1 MSEKITQHDAVRIAM
16 EQLGGYATLGQLYK
30 QALLVPGA
38 IWRTQTPF
46 ASMRR
51 IVQQK
56 NEYFFKIRPGLWGL
70 TSQKDNILRQLN
82 LGEQAT
88 PEQRRDFDH
97 YYYQG
102 LLVEMGKLKAYPAY
116 VPPQDRGKPFLGGLL
131 GDTISLEN
139 LPPFTYERLVKRA
152 NTIDVIWM
160 NERGFPLAFFE
171 VEHSTDI
178 QNSLLKFVEFQ
189 DFYVRFYIVAA
200 GARETELKSK
210 LTQTA
215 FRPIKD
221 RVQFLSYDKASKL
234 YEKELEVAQIREET
248 GL

>member
-1 MSEKITQHDAVRIAM
+1 M

-30 QALLVPGA
+30 QALEVPGA
-38 IWRTQTPF
+38 TWGTQTPF

-56 NEYFFKIRPGLWGL
+56 SEYFFKIRPGLWGL
-70 TSQKDNILRQLN
+70 TTRKDDILRQLN
-82 LGEQAT
+82 LGEHAT
-88 PEQRRDFDH
+88 LEQKRDFDH

-102 LLVEMGKLKAYPAY
+102 LLVETGKLKAYPSY
-116 VPPQDRGKPFLGGLL
+116 VPPQDRGKPFLGGSL

-139 LPPFTYERLVKRA
+139 LPPFTYERLVRRA
-152 NTIDVIWM
+152 STIDVIWM

-215 FRPIKD
+215 FQPIKD
-221 RVQFLSYDKASKL
+221 RVQFLSYDKASNL